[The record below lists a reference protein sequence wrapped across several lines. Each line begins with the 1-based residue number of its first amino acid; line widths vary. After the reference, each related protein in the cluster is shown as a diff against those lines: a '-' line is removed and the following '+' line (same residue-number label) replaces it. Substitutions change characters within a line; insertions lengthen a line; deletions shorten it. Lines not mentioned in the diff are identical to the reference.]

1 MPRLAPG
8 IVVAELTLVVAALL
22 PHATTPPPPMV
33 SPVSAHAPSPSA
45 AHAEQPRRAEPPTR
59 DYLVYT
65 VAESADQLALV
76 RFGPKGIT
84 IERQQKVGMMP
95 TEINGPHGISVSPD
109 GQFYYISI
117 AHGTPYGTFWKYRT
131 SNDEAVARVTLGNF
145 PATVQTTPDG
155 ALAFVVNFNL
165 HGDMVPSSVS
175 VVSTDEMVEIA
186 RIQTCTMPHG
196 SRVNAAGT
204 QQYSACM
211 MDDMLVE
218 IDTRALE
225 VSRHFLVAKGKEM
238 GMRGAP
244 GTMSH
249 NEHAGRPGAT
259 SHDSAMANAANVQC
273 SPTWAQPGVD
283 GRKIYVAC
291 NKSSEIV
298 EVDAA
303 TWSMSRRWAAGD
315 GVYNL
320 AVSPDGK
327 YLVAT
332 NKRGKSISVYDLASA
347 REVAR
352 IPTFKGVVHG
362 VVVSPDSRYAFVTEE
377 GRGSEA
383 GILEVFDLASLTS
396 VATLELGQQA
406 AGIDFF
412 RMEPAR

>member
-1 MPRLAPG
+1 MVLTSVAGAQGGAAKGGTARPAQAAPP
-8 IVVAELTLVVAALL
+8 A
-22 PHATTPPPPMV
+22 
-33 SPVSAHAPSPSA
+33 
-45 AHAEQPRRAEPPTR
+45 Q

-76 RFGPKGIT
+76 RFGPSGIR
-84 IERQQKVGMMP
+84 IEREQKVGMMP
-95 TEINGPHGISVSPD
+95 TEINGPHGVSVAPD
-109 GQFYYISI
+109 GKHYYISI
-117 AHGTPYGTFWKYRT
+117 AHGTPYGTLWKFT
-131 SNDEAVARVTLGNF
+131 TENDEPKGRVTLGNF

-186 RIQTCTMPHG
+186 RITTCTMPHG
-196 SRVNAAGT
+196 SRINPAGT

-211 MDDMLVE
+211 MDDILVE
-218 IDTRALE
+218 VDTRALE
-225 VSRHFLVAKGKEM
+225 VSRHFMLARGKEQ

-244 GTMSH
+244 SAMGH
-249 NEHAGRPGAT
+249 GGHAAHAGG
-259 SHDSAMANAANVQC
+259 SHDAAMMSADAIQC
-273 SPTWAQPGVD
+273 SPTWAQPSHD
-283 GRKIYVAC
+283 GARIYVAC
-291 NKSSEIV
+291 NKSNEIV
-298 EVDAA
+298 EVDA
-303 TWSMSRRWAAGD
+303 TRWTLGRRWAAGD

-332 NKRGKSISVYDLASA
+332 NKRGQSISVYDLATT

-352 IPTFKGVVHG
+352 IPTFRGVVHG
-362 VVVSPDSRYAFVTEE
+362 VVVSPDNRYAFVTEE
-377 GRGSEA
+377 GKGSEP
-383 GILEVFDLASLTS
+383 GILEVFDLRTFRS

-412 RMEPAR
+412 RTEPAR

>member
-1 MPRLAPG
+1 MTRLVRLAL
-8 IVVAELTLVVAALL
+8 ATLLGARAVAAQV
-22 PHATTPPPPMV
+22 APPP
-33 SPVSAHAPSPSA
+33 A
-45 AHAEQPRRAEPPTR
+45 Q
-59 DYLVYT
+59 DYLLYT
-65 VAESADQLALV
+65 VAESADQVALV
-76 RFGPKGIT
+76 RFGPGGLR
-84 IERQQKVGMMP
+84 IERQHKVGMMP
-95 TEINGPHGISVSPD
+95 TEINGPHGITVAPD
-109 GQFYYISI
+109 GRHYYVSI

-131 SNDEAVARVTLGNF
+131 EDDQVVGRATLGLF

-186 RIQTCTMPHG
+186 RITTCTMPHG
-196 SRVNAAGT
+196 SRLNPAGT
-204 QQYSACM
+204 HQYSGCM

-218 IDTRALE
+218 IDTRTLE
-225 VSRHFLVAKGKEM
+225 VSRHFVVAKGREG
-238 GMRGAP
+238 GMAGSPAAMAGA
-244 GTMSH
+244 
-249 NEHAGRPGAT
+249 HAGHGAAAA
-259 SHDSAMANAANVQC
+259 SHDSVMMNAAGVQC
-273 SPTWAQPGVD
+273 SPTWAQPGAD
-283 GRKIYVAC
+283 GRRIYVAC

-298 EVDAA
+298 EIDAERWA
-303 TWSMSRRWAAGD
+303 MTRRWAAGE

-320 AVSPDGK
+320 AVSRDGK
-327 YLVAT
+327 FLVAT
-332 NKRGKSISVYDLASA
+332 NKRGKSISVYDVATA

-352 IPTFKGVVHG
+352 LPTFKGVVHG

-383 GILEVFDLASLTS
+383 GILEVFDLATMRS

>member
-1 MPRLAPG
+1 MSRTAS
-8 IVVAELTLVVAALL
+8 VLVVTQLALFAAAYL
-22 PHATTPPPPMV
+22 PHGAPAPAAAAPT
-33 SPVSAHAPSPSA
+33 SIAPVTVV
-45 AHAEQPRRAEPPTR
+45 EPPTK

-76 RFGPKGIT
+76 RFGPKGLR

-244 GTMSH
+244 GAMSH
-249 NEHAGRPGAT
+249 NEHAGHGGAV
-259 SHDSAMANAANVQC
+259 SHDSVMANAANVQC

-298 EVDAA
+298 EIDAG
-303 TWSMSRRWAAGD
+303 TWTMSRRWAAGE

-327 YLVAT
+327 YLIAT
-332 NKRGKSISVYDLASA
+332 NKRGKSISVYDLATT

-352 IPTFKGVVHG
+352 IPTLKGVVHG
-362 VVVSPDSRYAFVTEE
+362 VVVSPDARYAFVTEE

-383 GILEVFDLASLTS
+383 GILEVFDLASFTS

-412 RMEPAR
+412 RMEPAK